1 MYLATPLYLETP
13 LEKPL
18 LFLGED
24 EIEYVR
30 VWIHTGKNLSRYWI
44 IGNIMVVIMVI
55 KYTSLVMPG
64 ILPL

>member
-24 EIEYVR
+24 EIEYVSVDTYR
-30 VWIHTGKNLSRYWI
+30 
-44 IGNIMVVIMVI
+44 
-55 KYTSLVMPG
+55 
-64 ILPL
+64 